1 MLRRMMLAG
10 GGGGPVPAGYLDA
23 LAVSPRAAMSLRK
36 VVSTASSC
44 LRVRRSSDN
53 AEQDIGFVGDSVD
66 TASLLA
72 FAGAGSAYVT
82 TLYDQTG
89 NGENL
94 VQAATARQPRIV
106 SAGVYD
112 GKLVFDGVDD
122 SMHVQ
127 SLTLG
132 APQLGLYFRHAL
144 PGTYSTNN
152 MLYELSPEFVFNG
165 PGTVASYQD
174 AGRWGAQ
181 SQSGNT
187 PSTAKSF
194 LYDFSGWTTEGRRTF
209 LYDTTKAGD
218 AQIRAWSNGALL
230 SGIAG
235 QTATQSGS
243 YKSGADLFVGS
254 RNNTSLFASL
264 WLHTLVIYAAD
275 SSPVRESIEAIV
287 GT

>member
-1 MLRRMMLAG
+1 MLRRMMMAG
-10 GGGGPVPAGYLDA
+10 GAVPVPTGYLDG
-23 LAVSPRAAMSLRK
+23 LAVLPRSALSLRK
-36 VVSTASSC
+36 VISTATSC

-53 AEQDIGFVGDSVD
+53 AEQDIGFAGGSIDI
-66 TASLLA
+66 AAMLA
-72 FAGAGSAYVT
+72 FAGSGSAFVT
-82 TLYDQTG
+82 TLYDQAG
-89 NGENL
+89 NGEHL
-94 VQAATARQPRIV
+94 VQATASKQPRIV
-106 SAGVYD
+106 NAGVYD

-122 SMHVQ
+122 SMRIQ

-144 PGTYSTNN
+144 PGSYTTNN

-275 SSPVRESIEAIV
+275 SAGIRSDVEVVI
-287 GT
+287 GG